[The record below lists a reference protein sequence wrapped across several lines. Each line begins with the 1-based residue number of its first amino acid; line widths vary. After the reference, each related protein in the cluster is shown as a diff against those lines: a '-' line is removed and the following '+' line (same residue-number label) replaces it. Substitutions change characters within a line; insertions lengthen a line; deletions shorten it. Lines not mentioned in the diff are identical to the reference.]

1 MMGSVIGSCS
11 INTLLEEVSKW
22 NRVISN
28 EVINLGVE
36 FVEDI
41 GVSGDERGLMAV
53 ASCEILRGDDTNL
66 FSGLRLHEKDFGM
79 VVGKIGALHRLCDE
93 RP

>member
-1 MMGSVIGSCS
+1 M
-11 INTLLEEVSKW
+11 
-22 NRVISN
+22 ISN

-41 GVSGDERGLMAV
+41 GVSGDERGLMSV
-53 ASCEILRGDDTNL
+53 ASREILRGDDTNL
-66 FSGLRLHEKDFGM
+66 FTRLRLHEKDFGM
-79 VVGKIGALHRLCDE
+79 VVSEVGALHCLCDE